1 MDGEGRT
8 EGVETLL
15 GNPKKAVLAMAIP
28 MAIAT
33 TAQMSN
39 NLIDAMWVAG
49 LGEAALAAVGFTF
62 PLFFIMVGIGNG
74 IGVGAASFVSRR
86 IGAGDKEA
94 AEETATQAVF
104 LTLIFSS
111 AFTVLML
118 LVQKPMLILIG
129 VGDSLDLCLEY
140 TTPMFLFSAPIMTS
154 VVYSQILRAEGA
166 AKLSMKTQILSAV
179 IHIILDPFFIY
190 DFNGFGLGLGVLGAS
205 LAMVISMLA
214 SFAVLLYF
222 YYSRNRVTYLAVRLR
237 GRRLNLSVAKDIL
250 SVGIPAS
257 ASYMV
262 ISLASVIMNL
272 ILVDAGGLEGV
283 AVFSTTWRVINMFM
297 VPLFAFSGGMVP
309 VCAAAYG
316 ARDRDKLTAAYWYA
330 VKSCAVLMSIITVAS
345 LVFAEQ
351 IVTIFTYSDTSS
363 HLRPEMASA
372 LRWFSVFL
380 PFAAWGFMAEGLFM
394 SLGMGVKSMVTT
406 AVRNVLQIP
415 VSYVMVQHFHTLES
429 IWIGVTAS
437 EIVGAVF
444 PGLWSVFVLATVV
457 KGLVPLRRGGAA
469 E

>member
-15 GNPKKAVLAMAIP
+15 GDPKKAVLAMAIP

-33 TAQMSN
+33 AAQMSN
-39 NLIDAMWVAG
+39 NLIDAMWVSG

-62 PLFFIMVGIGNG
+62 PLFFIMIGIGNG
-74 IGVGAASFVSRR
+74 IGVGAASYIARR
-86 IGAGDKEA
+86 IGAGDKEG
-94 AEETATQAVF
+94 AEETATQAIF
-104 LTLIFSS
+104 LTLILS
-111 AFTVLML
+111 AAFGALML
-118 LVQKPMLILIG
+118 LVQRPLLVMFG
-129 VGDSLDLCLEY
+129 VGDSLGLCLEY
-140 TTPMFLFSAPIMTS
+140 STPLFLSSVPMLCT

-179 IHIILDPFFIY
+179 IHVIIDPFFIY
-190 DFNGFGLGLGVLGAS
+190 DYGLGLGVLGAS
-205 LAMVISMLA
+205 LAMVVSMLA
-214 SFAVLLYF
+214 SLAVILYV
-222 YYSRNRVTYLAVRLR
+222 YYSKNRVTYLAVRLG
-237 GRRLNLSVAKDIL
+237 GRRPNLPVARDIL

-257 ASYMV
+257 LSYVV
-262 ISLASVIMNL
+262 ISVASVIMNV

-283 AVFSTTWRVINMFM
+283 AVFSTTWRVINLFM

-316 ARDRDKLTAAYWYA
+316 GKDRDKLTAAYWYS
-330 VKSCAVLMSIITVAS
+330 VKAGAVLMAAVTAAS
-345 LVFAEQ
+345 LLFADQ
-351 IVTIFTYSDTSS
+351 MVSIFTYSDTSS

-372 LRWFSVFL
+372 LRWLSLFL

-406 AVRNVLQIP
+406 TVRNVLQIP
-415 VSYVMVQHFHTLES
+415 VSYVMVRHFHTLES
-429 IWIGVTAS
+429 IWAGVTAS
-437 EIVGAVF
+437 EIVGSIF

-457 KGLVPLRRGGAA
+457 RGLVPLRRDGGAGQG
-469 E
+469 